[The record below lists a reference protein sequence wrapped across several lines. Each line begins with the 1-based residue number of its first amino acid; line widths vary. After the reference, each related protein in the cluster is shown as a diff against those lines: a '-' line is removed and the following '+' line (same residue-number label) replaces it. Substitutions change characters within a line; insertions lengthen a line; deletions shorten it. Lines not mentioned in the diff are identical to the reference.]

1 MKKRLREKALEIG
14 FADIG
19 FAEAKPLDLY
29 IQEIDSRP
37 PEMYGFTINDTFSL
51 RRGADIPIKNP
62 WAKSLVVLVRNYHKY
77 QFPRELTGR
86 IGRCYQVDER
96 KEKKEEYR
104 QLISYFHF
112 LKSEGIFFF
121 LDQEIPA
128 RMAAATAGVANY
140 GKNCFAYAN
149 RVMRGASWL
158 EIIPL
163 VMDIELEPDEPTI
176 SYNCPA
182 WCRNACM
189 AACPT
194 KAIYAPGKMNPRRCI
209 AYNSYYGSGITDE
222 ELREPMGTWVYG
234 CDRCQQVC
242 PRNSAYENQPLPVNV
257 PLEARAADFRLE
269 RLLNMTDEYY
279 TEKIWPLC
287 FYISRKN
294 KAKWQMNAARAM
306 GNTAD
311 RDYIPELIT
320 ALKNNSDETVRGMCA
335 WALGRLGGEKSKAAL
350 EVRRTND
357 NDLVCREIEAALN
370 SL

>member
-1 MKKRLREKALEIG
+1 MKKLLREKALETG

-19 FAEAKPLDLY
+19 FAQAKPLELY
-29 IQEIDSRP
+29 IREIDSRP
-37 PEMYGFTINDTFSL
+37 PEMYSFTLTDNFSI
-51 RRGADIPIKNP
+51 RRGADISAKHP
-62 WAKSLVVLVRNYHKY
+62 WAKTVLVLVRNYHKY

-96 KEKKEEYR
+96 KEKKEEYKR
-104 QLISYFHF
+104 LIAYFNF
-112 LKSEGIFFF
+112 LKSEGVRFY

-128 RMAAATAGVANY
+128 RMAAAEAGIVNY

-149 RVMRGASWL
+149 RIMRGASWM
-158 EIIPL
+158 EILPL
-163 VMDIELEPDEPTI
+163 VIDRELEPDESSI
-176 SYNCPA
+176 FYGCPS

-209 AYNSYYGSGITDE
+209 AYNSYYGSGITE
-222 ELREPMGTWVYG
+222 QELREPMGVWVYG

-242 PRNSAYENQPLPVNV
+242 PRNSAYDNQPLPLND

-269 RLLNMTDEYY
+269 NLLAMTDEYY
-279 TEKIWPLC
+279 AEKIWPLC

-306 GNTAD
+306 GNTSD
-311 RDYIPELIT
+311 RSYIPALIT
-320 ALKNNSDETVRGMCA
+320 ALNENPDETVRGMCA
-335 WALGRLGGEKSKAAL
+335 WALGRLGGEKARTAL
-350 EVRRTND
+350 EARKTKEKG
-357 NDLVCREIEAALN
+357 LMHREITSALN
-370 SL
+370 VV